1 MSDYN
6 FAEKKQFYAI
16 FAYICPSKMRRRSF
30 LVLLLLFIVVVA
42 TVFFFGKRCNRVVPD
57 INVDSL
63 FINLNDEIAAKRA
76 KQADKV
82 FTGLNKGGLNGVVLY
97 AEQGRVVY
105 EKAFGWRDLS
115 KRQKDSLRVDDAFQL
130 SSDSKMFT
138 AEAIMLLKAEG
149 KLDYDDDVRKYI
161 PQLPYEGVTI
171 RHLLNHRSGLPR
183 YDALADKHWPDRKKP
198 FSNEAMIKMLA
209 EKKPEPYGTPDG
221 SYFYNN
227 INYALLATVVER
239 ASGQHFED
247 FMRERIFEP
256 LGMSHSYIYS
266 MRNDTLV
273 SLYMPVD
280 AHGHDLFKN
289 GPLKTQNDY
298 LNGVMGD
305 KIMFSTVE
313 DLWKF
318 NQALDKHVLLPDSLQ
333 AEAFKPGS
341 PEWKNDENYGFGWR
355 MSKERPGMYFHF
367 GWWKG
372 YRSAIIRDTNKNR
385 FLAVLT
391 NTTFNFPP
399 DPLWE
404 FLCDTTVQL
413 PEAEV
418 LPE

>member
-1 MSDYN
+1 M
-6 FAEKKQFYAI
+6 
-16 FAYICPSKMRRRSF
+16 
-30 LVLLLLFIVVVA
+30 LLLLLIVA
-42 TVFFFGKRCNRVVPD
+42 FTVFFCGRRCKHDVPV

-63 FINLNDEIAAKRA
+63 FVNLNDEIVAKRA
-76 KQADKV
+76 QQADRL
-82 FTGLNKGGLNGVVLY
+82 FSDLNQAGMNGVVLY
-97 AEQGRVVY
+97 AERGQVVY

-115 KRQKDSLRVDDAFQL
+115 KRQKDSLRIDDVFQL

-138 AEAIMLLKAEG
+138 AEAVMILKAEG

-161 PQLPYEGVTI
+161 PELPYEGITI
-171 RHLLNHRSGLPR
+171 KMLLTHRSGLPR
-183 YDALADKHWPDRKKP
+183 YDSMADEFWPDRKKP
-198 FSNEAMIKMLA
+198 FSNEALIKMLA
-209 EKKPEPYGTPDG
+209 EKKPEVYGAPDAG
-221 SYFYNN
+221 YFYNN
-227 INYALLATVVER
+227 INYALLASVVER

-256 LGMSHSYIYS
+256 LEMTHSFIYS
-266 MRNDTLV
+266 MRGETTVPPEL
-273 SLYMPVD
+273 PVK
-280 AHGHDLFKN
+280 AHGHDLRKK
-289 GPLKTQNDY
+289 GPEKTPNNY

-341 PEWKNDENYGFGWR
+341 PEWKNNENYGFGWR
-355 MSKERPGMYFHF
+355 MSKEHPDMFFHY

-372 YRSAIIRDTNKNR
+372 YRSAVIRDAHKNR

-399 DPLWE
+399 EPLWE
-404 FLCDTTVQL
+404 FICDTTVQL
-413 PEAEV
+413 PEAEA

>member
-1 MSDYN
+1 
-6 FAEKKQFYAI
+6 
-16 FAYICPSKMRRRSF
+16 MRRRSF
-30 LVLLLLFIVVVA
+30 LVILLLLIVVVA
-42 TVFFFGKRCNRVVPD
+42 SVFFFGKRCHRVVPD
-57 INVDSL
+57 LNIDSL
-63 FINLNDEIAAKRA
+63 FVNLNDKIVAKRA

-82 FTGLNKGGLNGVVLY
+82 FSNLNKAGLNGVVLY
-97 AEQGRVVY
+97 AEQGQVVY

-138 AEAIMLLKAEG
+138 AEAIMLLQAEG
-149 KLDYDDDVRKYI
+149 KLNYDDDVRKYI
-161 PQLPYEGVTI
+161 PELPYEGITI
-171 RHLLNHRSGLPR
+171 RMLLHHRSGLPR
-183 YDALADKHWPDRKKP
+183 YDAMADQHWRDRKKP

-221 SYFYNN
+221 FYFYNN
-227 INYALLATVVER
+227 INYALLASVVER
-239 ASGQHFED
+239 VSGQHFED

-256 LGMSHSYIYS
+256 VGMEHSYIYS
-266 MRNDTLV
+266 MRNDTAV

-289 GPLKTQNDY
+289 GPLKAQNDY

-341 PEWKNDENYGFGWR
+341 PEWKNNENYGFGWR
-355 MSKERPGMYFHF
+355 MSKEHPDMFFHY

-372 YRSAIIRDTNKNR
+372 YRSAVIRDAHKNR

-399 DPLWE
+399 EPLWE
-404 FLCDTTVQL
+404 FICDTTVQL
-413 PEAEV
+413 PEAEP

>member
-1 MSDYN
+1 
-6 FAEKKQFYAI
+6 
-16 FAYICPSKMRRRSF
+16 MRRRSF
-30 LVLLLLFIVVVA
+30 LVLLLLFIVVVV

-82 FTGLNKGGLNGVVLY
+82 FTDLNKAGLNGVVLY

-138 AEAIMLLKAEG
+138 AEAVMLLKAEG

-239 ASGQHFED
+239 ASGMHFED

-266 MRNDTLV
+266 MRNDSLV

-355 MSKERPGMYFHF
+355 MSKEHPGMYFHF

-399 DPLWE
+399 EPLWD
-404 FLCDTTVQL
+404 FIGDTTVQL
-413 PEAEV
+413 PEAEA

>member
-1 MSDYN
+1 
-6 FAEKKQFYAI
+6 
-16 FAYICPSKMRRRSF
+16 MRRRSF
-30 LVLLLLFIVVVA
+30 LVLLLLFIVVVV

-82 FTGLNKGGLNGVVLY
+82 FTDLNKAGLNGVVLY

-138 AEAIMLLKAEG
+138 AEAVMLLQAEG

-171 RHLLNHRSGLPR
+171 QHLLNHRSGLPR

-256 LGMSHSYIYS
+256 LDMSHSYIYS

-404 FLCDTTVQL
+404 FICDTTVQL
-413 PEAEV
+413 PEAEA

>member
-1 MSDYN
+1 M
-6 FAEKKQFYAI
+6 K
-16 FAYICPSKMRRRSF
+16 RRTF
-30 LVLLLLFIVVVA
+30 IVLLLLMGAGTAAFCL
-42 TVFFFGKRCNRVVPD
+42 FGKRCNRVVPD

-63 FINLNDEIAAKRA
+63 FVNLNNEIAAKRA
-76 KQADKV
+76 KLADKV
-82 FTGLNKGGLNGVVLY
+82 FGNLNKAGLNGVVLY
-97 AEQGRVVY
+97 AEQGQVVY

-115 KRQKDSLRVDDAFQL
+115 KRQKDSLRIDDAFQL

-138 AEAIMLLKAEG
+138 AEAIMLLQAEG
-149 KLDYDDDVRKYI
+149 KLNYDDDVRKYI
-161 PQLPYEGVTI
+161 PELPYEGITI
-171 RHLLNHRSGLPR
+171 RMLLNHRSGLPR
-183 YDALADKHWPDRKKP
+183 YDAMADQHWRDRKRP

-209 EKKPEPYGTPDG
+209 DKKPEPYGTPDG
-221 SYFYNN
+221 FYFYNN
-227 INYALLATVVER
+227 INYALLASVVER

-256 LGMSHSYIYS
+256 LEMSHSYIYS
-266 MRNDTLV
+266 MRNDTAV
-273 SLYMPVD
+273 SLYMPVN

-305 KIMFSTVE
+305 KIMFSTVG

-355 MSKERPGMYFHF
+355 MSREHPNMYFHF

-372 YRSAIIRDTNKNR
+372 YRSAIIRDVSKNR

-404 FLCDTTVQL
+404 FICDTTVQL
-413 PEAEV
+413 PEAEP

>member
-1 MSDYN
+1 
-6 FAEKKQFYAI
+6 
-16 FAYICPSKMRRRSF
+16 MRRRSF
-30 LVLLLLFIVVVA
+30 LVLLLLFIVVVVS
-42 TVFFFGKRCNRVVPD
+42 VFFFGKRCNRVVPD
-57 INVDSL
+57 INVGSL

-82 FTGLNKGGLNGVVLY
+82 FTDLNKAGLNGVVLY

-183 YDALADKHWPDRKKP
+183 YDAMADQHWPDRKKP

-239 ASGQHFED
+239 ASGMHFED

-355 MSKERPGMYFHF
+355 MSKEHPGMYFHF

-399 DPLWE
+399 DPLWD

>member
-1 MSDYN
+1 
-6 FAEKKQFYAI
+6 
-16 FAYICPSKMRRRSF
+16 MRRRSL
-30 LVLLLLFIVVVA
+30 LVILLLLIAVVA
-42 TVFFFGKRCNRVVPD
+42 SVFFFGKRCNRVVPN

-63 FINLNDEIAAKRA
+63 FVNLNDKIVAKRA
-76 KQADKV
+76 KQANKV
-82 FTGLNKGGLNGVVLY
+82 FSNLHKAGLNGVVLY
-97 AEQGRVVY
+97 AEQGQVIY

-115 KRQKDSLRVDDAFQL
+115 KHQKDSLRIDDAFQL

-161 PQLPYEGVTI
+161 PELPYEGITI
-171 RHLLNHRSGLPR
+171 RMLLHHRSGLPR
-183 YDALADKHWPDRKKP
+183 YDAMADQHWRDRKKP

-221 SYFYNN
+221 FYFYNN

-256 LGMSHSYIYS
+256 LGMEHSYIYS
-266 MRNDTLV
+266 MRNDTAV

-318 NQALDKHVLLPDSLQ
+318 NQALDKHALLPDSLQ
-333 AEAFKPGS
+333 TEAFKPGS
-341 PEWKNDENYGFGWR
+341 PEWKNNENYGFGWR
-355 MSKERPGMYFHF
+355 MSKEHPNIFFHY

-404 FLCDTTVQL
+404 FICDTLVQL
-413 PEAEV
+413 PEAEP

>member
-1 MSDYN
+1 MS
-6 FAEKKQFYAI
+6 
-16 FAYICPSKMRRRSF
+16 RRSF
-30 LVLLLLFIVVVA
+30 FAILLLLIAVIA
-42 TVFFFGKRCNRVVPD
+42 SVFFFGKRCNRVVPD

-63 FINLNDEIAAKRA
+63 FVNLNNEIAAKRA
-76 KQADKV
+76 KQADKM
-82 FTGLNKGGLNGVVLY
+82 FGSLNKAGLNGVVLY
-97 AEQGRVVY
+97 AEQGQVVY

-138 AEAIMLLKAEG
+138 AEAIMLLQAEG

-161 PQLPYEGVTI
+161 PELPYEGITM
-171 RHLLNHRSGLPR
+171 RMLLNHRSGLPR
-183 YDALADKHWPDRKKP
+183 YDAMADQHWRDRKKP

-209 EKKPEPYGTPDG
+209 DKKPEPYGTPDG
-221 SYFYNN
+221 FYFYNN
-227 INYALLATVVER
+227 INYALLASVVER

-256 LGMSHSYIYS
+256 LEMSHSYIYS
-266 MRNDTLV
+266 MRNDTAV

-280 AHGHDLFKN
+280 AHGHELYRS
-289 GPLKTQNDY
+289 GPMKMQNDY

-305 KIMFSTVE
+305 KIMFSTVA

-355 MSKERPGMYFHF
+355 MSREHPNMYFHF

-385 FLAVLT
+385 FLTVLT

-404 FLCDTTVQL
+404 FICDTTVQL
-413 PEAEV
+413 PEAEP